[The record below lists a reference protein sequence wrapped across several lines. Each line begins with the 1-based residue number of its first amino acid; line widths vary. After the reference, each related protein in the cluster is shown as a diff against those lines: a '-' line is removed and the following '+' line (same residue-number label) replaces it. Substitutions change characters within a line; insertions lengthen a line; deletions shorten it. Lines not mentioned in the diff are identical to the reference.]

1 MKYKAQ
7 SNILKKGED
16 SISFSVQKRK
26 KVAHIRYYYVYDG
39 HKEDVICSLSDAD
52 ERYENAIKAGY
63 KVAF

>member
-26 KVAHIRYYYVYDG
+26 KVANISYYYVYEV